1 VSVASGP
8 YIGSERRN
16 VAHAHECQN
25 ANWVIAGSTN
35 QQKQRTSGAVKMH
48 AVTANIMMAL
58 SIHRRPHINSTS
70 ELN

>member
-16 VAHAHECQN
+16 VAECQN

-35 QQKQRTSGAVKMH
+35 QQEQRTSGAVKMH
-48 AVTANIMMAL
+48 AVTANIMMAARFRF
-58 SIHRRPHINSTS
+58 IAGHTSTAQV
-70 ELN
+70 N